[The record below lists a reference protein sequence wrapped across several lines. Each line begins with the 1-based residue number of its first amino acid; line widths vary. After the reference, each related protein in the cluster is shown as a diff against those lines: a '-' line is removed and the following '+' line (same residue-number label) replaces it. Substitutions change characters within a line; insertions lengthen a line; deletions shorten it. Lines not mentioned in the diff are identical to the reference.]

1 MRRINPCWRGWAC
14 NGGMNPS
21 SGDQDQAQVQALY
34 SSDMPVSEPVWWGIP
49 CKFSFWVFQ
58 LWIGG
63 ILTAG
68 YRIVELWLVWLI
80 FCEEALT
87 LSDIPMCDFFWEGI
101 PCKFLFCTFH
111 DGIGRGFR
119 WHEASSSWWAQVQAL
134 SKWYTRVWTQKRGYP
149 LQIFILHVSILNWGD
164 EDAVGLL
171 DFWND
176 MWIAFA
182 NPADVYFLHLSCR
195 DILNKTSILSVV
207 GGSAGVSLS

>member
-1 MRRINPCWRGWAC
+1 MGNPLQIFILSFSTLNWGNFDSRISDSRAMIGLVDILWRSPDPEWYTHVWFLLRGNPL
-14 NGGMNPS
+14 
-21 SGDQDQAQVQALY
+21 Q
-34 SSDMPVSEPVWWGIP
+34 I
-49 CKFSFWVFQ
+49 
-58 LWIGG
+58 
-63 ILTAG
+63 
-68 YRIVELWLVWLI
+68 
-80 FCEEALT
+80 
-87 LSDIPMCDFFWEGI
+87 
-101 PCKFLFCTFH
+101 LFCTFH

-149 LQIFILHVSILNWGD
+149 LQNFILHVSILNWGD